1 MNAKKIKKQL
11 RLAEEP
17 DAELLALLDGIEDR
31 PAKTT
36 QVNFQTIIPQA
47 IQATLEDELISQ
59 SVSQLI
65 THARKKRG
73 LTLEQIGQIMKVGK
87 GRMSQI
93 EKAGANLELQT
104 LARVAQALEYDLKVS
119 FVSRQNDLEILE
131 QQVSSFG

>member
-1 MNAKKIKKQL
+1 MSLKKIKKQL
-11 RLAEEP
+11 RLLKKP
-17 DAELLALLDGIEDR
+17 DMELLMLLEGIEDR
-31 PAKTT
+31 PAKAT
-36 QVNFQTIIPQA
+36 QANFQTTTPQE
-47 IQATLEDELISQ
+47 IQATLESDLITQ

-73 LTLEQIGQIMKVGK
+73 LTLEQIGQIMNVGK

-119 FVSRQNDLEILE
+119 FVSRQNNLEILE
-131 QQVSSFG
+131 QQVSRMG